1 MVFIFVLIASLFFL
15 LVDKIISYLVT
26 LILF

>member
-1 MVFIFVLIASLFFL
+1 MVFIFVFISSLFFL